1 MRFHYPHR
9 LYAMGLVLLILILIY
24 GLVVLYDIGQEGHL
38 PALFV
43 PFYGILSILL
53 GRFYY
58 KYYMLYKTKYVDVYM
73 DYMEFCSDGMCIHI
87 DEDDILGIYFAKHR
101 QMLKI
106 FRVLHIFSKD
116 GTYVYITNEINQY
129 NRLITLM
136 QYYYP
141 SHFKI
146 CKSLIKGVQNIDIN
160 LLENH
165 IRAPH
170 PPK

>member
-1 MRFHYPHR
+1 MVCAFT
-9 LYAMGLVLLILILIY
+9 L
-24 GLVVLYDIGQEGHL
+24 
-38 PALFV
+38 
-43 PFYGILSILL
+43 
-53 GRFYY
+53 
-58 KYYMLYKTKYVDVYM
+58 TKMTYWA
-73 DYMEFCSDGMCIHI
+73 FTLQNI
-87 DEDDILGIYFAKHR
+87 DKC
-101 QMLKI
+101 LKI